1 MSDVATLAL
10 LFLFIGST
18 EIIGST
24 ENRGSKATGE
34 LAVTALVT
42 SSVSIT
48 LSPDGRL
55 SIIVANAP
63 ADEASLIAAAAQ
75 SRPALHNRYA
85 EHRLDN
91 PQEERRQPFAISK

>member
-48 LSPDGRL
+48 FHLMDDSP
-55 SIIVANAP
+55 
-63 ADEASLIAAAAQ
+63 SLLQ
-75 SRPALHNRYA
+75 MHRPMK
-85 EHRLDN
+85 
-91 PQEERRQPFAISK
+91 QV

>member
-10 LFLFIGST
+10 LFLF
-18 EIIGST
+18 IGST

-55 SIIVANAP
+55 SIVVANAP

-75 SRPALHNRYA
+75 SRPALHNRSA
-85 EHRLDN
+85 GHRLDN
-91 PQEERRQPFAISK
+91 PQGERRQSFAISK